1 MRRQIPNLLTL
12 CNLLCG
18 ALAIVSIIES
28 YSTPIAYFIW
38 TACAFDFL
46 DGFAARWLKVTS
58 PMGKELDS
66 LADMVSFGLV
76 PALLMYRLLAVEYP
90 AHGVPFIALILAAA
104 AALRLANFNIDPAQ
118 TSSFRGLP
126 TPANALFITS
136 LPFVKMADYTL
147 PGEVLVVV
155 TIVLAYLMVSPL
167 ALFSLKFKSLK
178 WKDNRHRFTFL
189 ALSVLLLALVG
200 LPALPL
206 VILLYIGI
214 SLVVKTVD

>member
-18 ALAIVSIIES
+18 ALAIVSIIKNGD
-28 YSTPIAYFIW
+28 TPIAYFVW
-38 TACAFDFL
+38 AACLFDFL

-76 PALLMYRLLAVEYP
+76 PALLMYKLLEVEYP
-90 AHGVPFIALILAAA
+90 AHGIPFIAMILVAAS
-104 AALRLANFNIDPAQ
+104 ALRLANFNIDTEQ
-118 TSSFRGLP
+118 SSSFRGLP

-136 LPFVKMADYTL
+136 LPFLKMADYTL

-155 TIVLAYLMVSPL
+155 TVVFAYLMISPL
-167 ALFSLKFKSLK
+167 RLFALKFKSLK
-178 WKDNRHRFTFL
+178 WKDNRQRFTFL
-189 ALSVLLLALVG
+189 VLSVLLLAFVG

-214 SLVVKTVD
+214 SLAVKTVD